1 MVEETPRPAQDGDG
15 ALHDQLKGKTGSVP
29 SSVGSGVRIAALS
42 VCLLEVAGTLV
53 GSSLG
58 PDSTGV
64 RFGPLTLF
72 QCILV
77 VAAAA
82 ALLWRKHWLGGALV
96 ALSTVLALT
105 VQSIGSDHLLW
116 LLVGVIAGLRGGWM
130 MRIGCFVCGTLVGFL
145 AAWETSTAHPGWG
158 LEVGAFLIVL
168 VALGLIMGAL
178 AEVSLRV
185 IGRSRQHARALEQEA
200 ERIRRNERLR
210 LADDLQVLLELGLR
224 KLQKLSA
231 QSTDRPLAELRAML
245 TSLDQLS
252 RELLGQTR
260 QLLHAFR
267 DTTSSEAGPNSL
279 SEETLNRPAP
289 ATRIGLGVLAA
300 ATGLLGP
307 LTGGITSASLIQLVA
322 CTAVTVILWRKTP
335 GIVLCIA
342 CLAATVFLVTIH
354 QPVGLW
360 STLSTAVICLVVARH
375 HPKLLVP
382 TMVAVAVLVTFFG
395 SYALIGVD
403 STING
408 DGHGWFHGYAAIAG
422 ILIGISWRA
431 LSEEGADAETS
442 VALAA
447 QSRDT
452 AIVQERQ
459 TLARELHDV
468 VAHQLSITTMM
479 IMASSASDESTVL
492 IGVLEKL
499 RRNIDSARLELDAL
513 LHGLR
518 SAKAIGPLVT
528 PSRMA
533 QQLRAELVDAG
544 FDVRMDIDPATDDLS
559 QAQVKTAVRTM
570 QEAASNIL
578 RYAATTTLCDFRVR
592 VDEVQVSL
600 EITSALSRRTRR
612 SELSNG
618 MGLRGIRER
627 VDLLGGTFHAGPQ
640 QERWLLSIQLP
651 HSKPVPSAHGPALA
665 VAQQAV
671 LTQDSVP
678 NQQPPLND

>member
-1 MVEETPRPAQDGDG
+1 M
-15 ALHDQLKGKTGSVP
+15 HDQLTGKSGSVP
-29 SSVGSGVRIAALS
+29 STVGGGVRIAALG

-64 RFGPLTLF
+64 NFGPLTLF
-72 QCILV
+72 QCLLV

-82 ALLWRKHWLGGALV
+82 ALLWRQHWLGGALV
-96 ALSTVLALT
+96 ALSTGLALT

-130 MRIGCFVCGTLVGFL
+130 ERIGCFVCGTLVGFL

-158 LEVGAFLIVL
+158 FEVGAFLIVL
-168 VALGLIMGAL
+168 VALGLLMGTL
-178 AEVSLRV
+178 AEVSLRI

-200 ERIRRNERLR
+200 ERIRRTERLR
-210 LADDLQVLLELGLR
+210 LADDLQTLLELGLR

-231 QSTDRPLAELRAML
+231 QPTDRLLTELRAML
-245 TSLDQLS
+245 TSVDQMS

-260 QLLHAFR
+260 QLLHALR
-267 DTTSSEAGPNSL
+267 ETTSSEARTNSL
-279 SEETLNRPAP
+279 SEETLSRLAP

-307 LTGGITSASLIQLVA
+307 LTGGITPASLTQLTSCAAV
-322 CTAVTVILWRKTP
+322 AVTLWRKTP
-335 GIVLCIA
+335 GIALCIA
-342 CLAATVFLVTIH
+342 CLAATVFLVTLD

-360 STLSTAVICLVVARH
+360 STLPTVVICLIVARH

-382 TMVAVAVLVTFFG
+382 TIVTVAVLVTFFV
-395 SYALIGVD
+395 SYALIGED

-431 LSEEGADAETS
+431 LSEEEADAETS
-442 VALAA
+442 VALAS

-479 IMASSASDESTVL
+479 IMASSASDERTVL
-492 IGVLEKL
+492 IGVLQKL

-518 SAKAIGPLVT
+518 SAKATGPFVT

-544 FDVRMDIDPATDDLS
+544 FDVHMDVDPAADDLN
-559 QAQVKTAVRTM
+559 QAQVRTAVRTM

-578 RYAATTTLCDFRVR
+578 RYASTATLCDFRLR
-592 VDEVQVSL
+592 VDEIQASL

-627 VDLLGGTFHAGPQ
+627 VDLLSGTFHAGPQ
-640 QERWLLSIQLP
+640 QDRWILSIQLP

-665 VAQQAV
+665 IAQQAV
-671 LTQDSVP
+671 LTEQSPDEQS
-678 NQQPPLND
+678 QRTK